1 MQITAARQTLAGS
14 PCRRSPGEKEDGEE
28 GTIVGSEGGDAS
40 EVRTTRPLLCG
51 RRRKGTVEHDQPD
64 RLGAASWAGW
74 PALSHK
80 HCSRELASST
90 SLT

>member
-1 MQITAARQTLAGS
+1 VQITAARQTLAGS

-51 RRRKGTVEHDQPD
+51 RRRRGTVEHEQAKEGD
-64 RLGAASWAGW
+64 REYDPKLES
-74 PALSHK
+74 K
-80 HCSRELASST
+80 EKTR
-90 SLT
+90 